1 VNAKF
6 ADAFNNRGT
15 AYAKKGD
22 FDKAIAD
29 YDAAIRIDPKIPST
43 YGNRGLALV
52 KAGQFAR
59 AVADFDQALAG
70 NPKDA
75 LSLYNRG
82 VAKQKMGNNVGGDID
97 VINARGIDPNVGR

>member
-1 VNAKF
+1 MP
-6 ADAFNNRGT
+6 DAFNNRGT

-22 FDKAIAD
+22 LDHAIAD
-29 YDAAIRIDPKIPST
+29 YDAALRIDPKLT
-43 YGNRGLALV
+43 DAYGNRGLALV

-59 AVADFDQALAG
+59 AIADFNQALAG

-82 VAKQKMGNNVGGDID
+82 VAKQKMGDSVGGDID
-97 VINARGIDPNVGR
+97 VINARGIDPSVGK